1 MNVITIFLSHWSR
14 CADFQHRLQEMFG
27 GGRGRFC
34 VVFLDFLDSPVQ
46 STETRQE
53 G

>member
-1 MNVITIFLSHWSR
+1 MSIITIFLGRWSR
-14 CADFQHRLQEMFG
+14 CADFQHGLQEMFG
-27 GGRGRFC
+27 GGKGRFC
-34 VVFLDFLDSPVQ
+34 VVFLDSPVQ